1 MQCAWRE
8 PRDKT
13 RIVTSSIHF
22 LFGANRTKP
31 KLKHHVRKKKTFD
44 LRRKAIIL
52 ITSVGIILLM
62 ITNLTSANRLKR
74 QEKITSS
81 AFVAP
86 SLRKK
91 NKQIRKQAS
100 RTADFFFQYLKLY

>member
-1 MQCAWRE
+1 MQRAWRE

-13 RIVTSSIHF
+13 RIVTSNIHF
-22 LFGANRTKP
+22 LSCANRTKP
-31 KLKHHVRKKKTFD
+31 KLKHQKKRIFA
-44 LRRKAIIL
+44 LRRRAVVL

-62 ITNLTSANRLKR
+62 ITNLTSANSLKR

-86 SLRKK
+86 SLRK
-91 NKQIRKQAS
+91 NKQTKKQAS
-100 RTADFFFQYLKLY
+100 RTADFFFSI